1 MEPSAPQANHLS
13 SALKSAADTARTQ
26 LQLSEQQLN
35 SMPELSFEVTKT
47 LNKWP
52 HKKVSRILKLTTE
65 SIANIR
71 SGDASQA
78 PSSSF
83 SYDRIIKVVMTD
95 LRTFVIDYKGAGHKY
110 LYQSPVALQ
119 IVQEIEARQRLLESS
134 RKWRETL
141 RLHQQFIYKFN
152 DPSPQTRTAA
162 LDIAGVEAS
171 KNTATADS
179 ASSSSLESG
188 TSPETTAIARDRSLS
203 SLLLEGT
210 KAPHGT
216 PETPPW
222 VKSSPVKER
231 LARQSVRHSGQFS
244 GPFHSN
250 SSSAL
255 TPATDS
261 GSPAIEE
268 PSSSEEAEIIP
279 TSRPRSLPKR
289 VRLSTVTTHRAKKMN
304 SILGQDDFSRIDAA
318 VLMVLKNQQ
327 YEEARVLKHF
337 LDNFSVLEKNPVTL
351 QMNVRNFMDQL
362 KYRLLTPESRT
373 KFQFDRI
380 VLQSKNQEQLESFVE
395 VSIERIVIGPVFEK
409 IMSAILRSNSKVDAT
424 LTRTMDALK
433 AKSQQDLH
441 IPSRYIS
448 RTEFQFAVLELRDL
462 TREML
467 PADKMAV
474 VLRCMQAIVST
485 IKQECAVVDSDN
497 SSGDVLDIGADD
509 LLPILIFVVVQ
520 SGIYSIDSQCQ
531 YMWSLAAPDDLRGE
545 KGYYLT
551 MLSSAVDYLKDQAP
565 S

>member
-1 MEPSAPQANHLS
+1 MEPTSPNSSNLS
-13 SALKSAADTARTQ
+13 SALKNAADTARTQ

-71 SGDASQA
+71 SADSVQA
-78 PSSSF
+78 PSSSY
-83 SYDRIIKVVMTD
+83 SYDRIIKVIMTD
-95 LRTFVIDYKGAGHKY
+95 LRTFVIEYKGAGHKY

-162 LDIAGVEAS
+162 LDIAGVESS
-171 KNTATADS
+171 KSGQPSDLPSTS
-179 ASSSSLESG
+179 IIESG
-188 TSPETTAIARDRSLS
+188 ASPETTAIARDRSLS
-203 SLLLEGT
+203 SLLLDGT

-244 GPFHSN
+244 GPFHS
-250 SSSAL
+250 SSNIPS
-255 TPATDS
+255 D
-261 GSPAIEE
+261 
-268 PSSSEEAEIIP
+268 PSSSSSSESISPSGEESS
-279 TSRPRSLPKR
+279 TSEECGATPSSRSRSLPKR
-289 VRLSTVTTHRAKKMN
+289 VRLSTVTTHRAKKMT
-304 SILGQDDFSRIDAA
+304 SILGQDDFARIDAA

-362 KYRLLTPESRT
+362 KYRLLTPESRS
-373 KFQFDRI
+373 KFQFDRV
-380 VLQSKNQEQLESFVE
+380 VLQTKNQEQLETFVE
-395 VSIERIVIGPVFEK
+395 VSIERIVIGPIFEK
-409 IMSAILRSNSKVDAT
+409 IMFVLPSAGFS
-424 LTRTMDALK
+424 
-433 AKSQQDLH
+433 
-441 IPSRYIS
+441 
-448 RTEFQFAVLELRDL
+448 
-462 TREML
+462 
-467 PADKMAV
+467 
-474 VLRCMQAIVST
+474 
-485 IKQECAVVDSDN
+485 
-497 SSGDVLDIGADD
+497 
-509 LLPILIFVVVQ
+509 
-520 SGIYSIDSQCQ
+520 
-531 YMWSLAAPDDLRGE
+531 
-545 KGYYLT
+545 
-551 MLSSAVDYLKDQAP
+551 
-565 S
+565 